1 MTLTENSSVVTN
13 NTHGP
18 PKYGTKTITVVLLAD
33 GEAS

>member
-1 MTLTENSSVVTN
+1 MTLTESSSAVTN

-18 PKYGTKTITVVLLAD
+18 LKYGTKTITIVLPAD